1 MSRTP
6 LAALLFIGILH
17 LTSSDSIDNGVA
29 GEPTVECATDGLT
42 VNFNTEKEFEG
53 HVYVKGHYEDPAC
66 RVDATLQNRVN
77 MSIPFTSCDVRR
89 QRSSNPKGLY
99 VSVTMIITFH
109 PMFITKIDKSYNV
122 QCFYTELD
130 KTVNTQLDVSLARNQ
145 EKKIVVVIG
154 GEKDELQAPSQR
166 KHADNNTALDDYNA
180 LQTEVINQAIP
191 LPTCKY
197 HVLKDGPDGEP
208 VKFATVGQ
216 QVYHQWSCASEGVP
230 AAENV
235 YCATIH
241 SCNVRD
247 ETGKEV
253 QLLDE
258 NGCSVDKYLL
268 NNLIYT
274 TDLTGGQISQVFKF
288 ADQPSLFFQCQIRL
302 TLKEDGKCLR
312 TSDTCPQSARGKRS
326 VDAASSKSSDHEV
339 DVFSQSMTVFEIDQP
354 INSKSVRAL
363 DDPVTAFS
371 HNAMCVSPSTFGVL
385 IALLASVFLLSTV
398 TTALLCCR
406 SQTVKLNFANSRSMT
421 LAFPHGSYAS
431 SKRNSPHRII

>member
-1 MSRTP
+1 MLSRFLIAIT
-6 LAALLFIGILH
+6 LLVAIE
-17 LTSSDSIDNGVA
+17 TSLCDSIDNGVT

-42 VNFNTEKEFEG
+42 VNFNTDREFEG

-66 RVDATLQNRVN
+66 RVDATLANRVN
-77 MSIPFTSCDVRR
+77 ISIPFTSCDVRR

-130 KTVNTQLDVSLARNQ
+130 KTVTTQLDVSLARNQ

-154 GEKDELQAPSQR
+154 GENQELQSLSSR
-166 KHADNNTALDDYNA
+166 KHADNNTAFDDYNA
-180 LQTEVINQAIP
+180 LQTEVITQAIP

-216 QVYHQWSCASEGVP
+216 QVYHQWSCATEGVP

-268 NNLIYT
+268 NNLVYT
-274 TDLTGGQISQVFKF
+274 TDLTGGQVSQVFKF

-302 TLKEDGKCLR
+302 TLKEDGKCQR
-312 TSDTCPQSARGKRS
+312 SSDNCPQSARGKRS
-326 VDAASSKSSDHEV
+326 VEAETAKNPVDHEV

-354 INSKSVRAL
+354 INSKSVRAFE
-363 DDPVTAFS
+363 DPLPAFS
-371 HNAMCVSPSTFGVL
+371 HNAMCVTPMTFGILV
-385 IALLASVFLLSTV
+385 ALLAAVLLLSTV

-406 SQTVKLNFANSRSMT
+406 SQTVKVNFA
-421 LAFPHGSYAS
+421 
-431 SKRNSPHRII
+431 K

>member
-1 MSRTP
+1 MLSRFLIAIT
-6 LAALLFIGILH
+6 LLVAIE
-17 LTSSDSIDNGVA
+17 TSLCDSIDNGVT

-42 VNFNTEKEFEG
+42 VNFNTDREFEG

-66 RVDATLQNRVN
+66 RVDATLANRVN
-77 MSIPFTSCDVRR
+77 ISIPFTSCDVRR

-130 KTVNTQLDVSLARNQ
+130 KTVTTQLDVS
-145 EKKIVVVIG
+145 
-154 GEKDELQAPSQR
+154 
-166 KHADNNTALDDYNA
+166 A
-180 LQTEVINQAIP
+180 LQTEVITQAIP

-216 QVYHQWSCASEGVP
+216 QVYHQWSCATEGVP

-268 NNLIYT
+268 NNLVYT
-274 TDLTGGQISQVFKF
+274 TDLTGGQVSQVFKF

-302 TLKEDGKCLR
+302 TLKEDGKCQR
-312 TSDTCPQSARGKRS
+312 SSDNCPQSARGKRS
-326 VDAASSKSSDHEV
+326 VEAETAKNPVDHEV

-354 INSKSVRAL
+354 INSKSVRAFE
-363 DDPVTAFS
+363 DPLPAFS
-371 HNAMCVSPSTFGVL
+371 HNAMCVTPMTFGILV
-385 IALLASVFLLSTV
+385 ALLAAVLLLSTV

-406 SQTVKLNFANSRSMT
+406 SQTVKVNFA
-421 LAFPHGSYAS
+421 
-431 SKRNSPHRII
+431 K

>member
-130 KTVNTQLDVSLARNQ
+130 KTVNTQLDVS
-145 EKKIVVVIG
+145 
-154 GEKDELQAPSQR
+154 
-166 KHADNNTALDDYNA
+166 A

-406 SQTVKLNFANSRSMT
+406 SQTVKLNFA
-421 LAFPHGSYAS
+421 
-431 SKRNSPHRII
+431 K